1 MTTPR
6 HTRTHTSQDS
16 VLWEQ
21 AAVRWEEEPS
31 PPPLLTEDTTPARRA
46 FGTLRAEV
54 FEGLGLSPDGEERSA
69 WVTLKQPNFR
79 LFFGGAAVSDFGTWL
94 QNTAQ
99 ALLVYRLSHSVFAV
113 GLVSCAQFAS
123 PLLLGPAAGVV
134 ADRFGARKTLLF
146 TQVAAAAIAFALAG
160 LVFTHAIEE
169 WTLATGALVTGLAFT
184 FALPA
189 RTMLFGRMVPEHM
202 ARDAYVM
209 DGVSYNL
216 GRALAPPAAIA
227 IALTVGYQ
235 WVFVANGLSFVAFV
249 AALRRARPREAEP
262 RVRSKA
268 RAGFLITAQ
277 EPYILL
283 LLAMVAAVTVADDPV
298 LVLGP
303 ALTSQLHVAVGW
315 SGGFIAALGAG
326 SVLGS
331 ARKLRYVPSRRL
343 AATALACLGVCMVL
357 FVSIPWVWATLIAAL
372 GAGVSCLL
380 ANSMTKTLLMEA
392 AGAQRVGSVMA
403 VWAIAWTGSKPVA
416 SLLDGWLAGQI
427 GIQATGFLLAV
438 PAFLPLAYVMAKP
451 QVMKLRTRL
460 KPETEAC

>member
-1 MTTPR
+1 MTTPLD
-6 HTRTHTSQDS
+6 TRARAAQGSD
-16 VLWEQ
+16 LWER
-21 AAVRWEEEPS
+21 ALWPS
-31 PPPLLTEDTTPARRA
+31 PLAAEDTTPVTGFDA
-46 FGTLRAEV
+46 LRAEL
-54 FEGLGLSPDGEERSA
+54 FAHLGLSPDGEERSA
-69 WVTLKQPNFR
+69 WVTLSQPNFG
-79 LFFGGAAVSDFGTWL
+79 LFFTGAAVSDFGTWL

-99 ALLVYRLSHSVFAV
+99 ALLVYRLSHSIFAV

-123 PLLLGPAAGVV
+123 PLLLGPLAGVV
-134 ADRFGARKTLLF
+134 ADRRSARQTLLF

-189 RTMLFGRMVPEHM
+189 RTMLFGRMVPEHL

-216 GRALAPPAAIA
+216 GRALGPPAAIA

-235 WVFVANGLSFVAFV
+235 WVFVANGLSFVVFV

-268 RAGFLITAQ
+268 RDGFLIAFHD
-277 EPYILL
+277 PFILL

-303 ALTSQLHVAVGW
+303 ALTSHLHVAVGW

-331 ARKLRYVPSRRL
+331 ARKLRYVPSKRL

-357 FVSIPWVWATLIAAL
+357 FVSIPWIWASLIAAL

-380 ANSMTKTLLMEA
+380 ANSMTKTLLREA
-392 AGAQRVGSVMA
+392 AGAQRAGSVMA
-403 VWAIAWTGSKPVA
+403 VWAIAWTGSKPIA
-416 SLLDGWLAGQI
+416 SLLDGWLAGKI
-427 GIQATGFLLAV
+427 GIQATGVLLAL
-438 PAFLPLAYVMAKP
+438 PALLPLAYLTVKP
-451 QVMKLRTRL
+451 QVMKLRTGLR
-460 KPETEAC
+460 PEAEPG